1 MLRMDGV
8 TVHSALAV
16 ATSGFVAATVPTP
29 GTLAVDGLRAASVVA
44 VGVVV
49 AVWAALSA
57 MLCGYGVPVIPAL
70 LATTAASVAT
80 PRSLAI
86 HGLRAATA
94 LAVCVVVAVWAV
106 RSSVGSGCGVHVVLA
121 LLAAAAATHSG
132 PVSWAVPWWIAT
144 RGRALLLSSRCA
156 QKTPAVVSGL
166 LKVSAP
172 AKAVRVAVTKVERI
186 GAPVATAPNVDE
198 WRDVGRRLVGR
209 DVRRDVG
216 RNVGLWRD
224 VGGRVGPAPLSA

>member
-8 TVHSALAV
+8 MVGSALAV

-86 HGLRAATA
+86 HGLRAAAA
-94 LAVCVVVAVWAV
+94 LAVCVVVAIRAV
-106 RSSVGSGCGVHVVLA
+106 RSSVGSRCGVHVVLA
-121 LLAAAAATHSG
+121 LLAAAAVTIPG
-132 PVSWAVPWWIAT
+132 PVSCAVHWLGAT

-166 LKVSAP
+166 LKTSS
-172 AKAVRVAVTKVERI
+172 
-186 GAPVATAPNVDE
+186 
-198 WRDVGRRLVGR
+198 L
-209 DVRRDVG
+209 
-216 RNVGLWRD
+216 L
-224 VGGRVGPAPLSA
+224 GGIYL